1 MRTALPLRLND
12 LFGRENEIL
21 VPGNWH
27 ALHMTRIAAK
37 RLRYSMELYQPCFD
51 KSFKQRIDTVKT
63 LQDHLGAI
71 QDCVTLI
78 GFLEN
83 AVEGNAVNRN
93 LGITEGTAEIIPET
107 EKMILEQIMIRDQL
121 YERFCVFWKDM
132 QNERFKEN
140 LTTLI
145 ESTYRSNADKT
156 NDLNALERIFID
168 EI

>member
-1 MRTALPLRLND
+1 MRTALPLRLSD
-12 LFGRENEIL
+12 LFNWEKEIMI
-21 VPGNWH
+21 PDNWR
-27 ALHMTRIAAK
+27 ALHMARIAAK

-78 GFLEN
+78 GFLET
-83 AVEGNAVNRN
+83 AVECNAVNRN
-93 LGITEGTAEIIPET
+93 PELTEGTAEIISEV
-107 EKMILEQIMIRDQL
+107 EKMIVEQIMIRDHL
-121 YERFCVFWKDM
+121 YERFCDFWQDV

-140 LTTLI
+140 LMALI